1 MKLVAEK
8 PIQKYRIIK
17 RLTQAV
23 QTGLSVKLL
32 ILTVIFVLIA
42 EILIF
47 VPSVANF
54 RNDWLK
60 DHLLTAEAASI
71 VYLDS
76 NNVMLSEGAGK
87 DLLEATE
94 AITVAIRREGMAR
107 LMATSGKAGE
117 LTQHID
123 LDNSTA
129 FSSIRSALSMLFA
142 EPNSQ
147 YRVFGTMR
155 SSSARMELV
164 QEVKYIQ
171 SSMWEYARN
180 VAFLSLLISIFTAAL
195 VYLALYKLI
204 VLPIIRISSNMDEFS
219 KTPQNASLVYKPS
232 KRLDE
237 IGIAEKRLAAF
248 QGDLQQTL
256 RQRQR
261 LADLGLAVSKINH
274 DLRNI
279 LASAQLFSDRLTSLP
294 DPTVQRFAPKLIKT
308 IDRAVDYTKSVIDY
322 GRALEAPPKRRKLIL
337 NVVANDVADM
347 LGLENSLA
355 IEWVNNIPLDLEADA
370 DPEQL
375 FRILMNLCRNS
386 QQAMI
391 DADLKGRDKVLTV
404 TAEHIENAVH
414 IKVCDTGPGIPDHV
428 KEKIFTPFEGS
439 TKSDGTGLGMAIVM
453 ELLKAHGGS
462 ISIAKTDETGTEFH
476 LVIPDRV

>member
-1 MKLVAEK
+1 MQLEEETPKQRFG
-8 PIQKYRIIK
+8 IFK
-17 RLTQAV
+17 RLINV
-23 QTGLSVKLL
+23 VRSGLSAKLL
-32 ILTVIFVLIA
+32 ILTAIFVLIA
-42 EILIF
+42 EVLIF
-47 VPSVANF
+47 VPSIANF

-76 NNVMLSEGAGK
+76 NDLMLSEAAGQN
-87 DLLEATE
+87 LLQTTS
-94 AITVAIRREGMAR
+94 AITVAIRREGFSR
-107 LMATSGKAGE
+107 LMATSGNASE
-117 LTQHID
+117 LIQHID

-129 FSSIRSALSMLFA
+129 FGSISSSLSMLFA
-142 EPNSQ
+142 KPDSQ

-155 SSSARMELV
+155 SSDAIMELV

-171 SSMWEYARN
+171 ASMWKYARN
-180 VAFLSLLISIFTAAL
+180 VALLSLLISIITAAM
-195 VYLALYKLI
+195 VYFTLYRLI

-219 KTPQNASLVYKPS
+219 KTPQNASLVYRPTR
-232 KRLDE
+232 RLDE
-237 IGIAEKRLAAF
+237 IGTAEKCLAAF

-337 NVVANDVADM
+337 NVIANDVADL
-347 LGLENSLA
+347 LGLENSFVIRWA
-355 IEWVNNIPLDLEADA
+355 NDIPLDLEADA

-391 DADLKGRDKVLTV
+391 DADLEGRDKVLRV
-404 TAEHIENAVH
+404 MAERIENEVH

-439 TKSDGTGLGMAIVM
+439 TKAGGTGLGMAIVM
-453 ELLKAHGGS
+453 ELLKSHGGS
-462 ISIAKTDETGTEFH
+462 ISISKTDETGTEFH
-476 LVIPDRV
+476 LIIPDQA